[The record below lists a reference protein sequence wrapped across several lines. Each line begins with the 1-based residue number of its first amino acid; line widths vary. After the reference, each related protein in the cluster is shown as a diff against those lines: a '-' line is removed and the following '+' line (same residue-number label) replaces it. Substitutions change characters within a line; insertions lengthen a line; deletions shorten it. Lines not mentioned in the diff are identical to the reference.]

1 MPRIGEQ
8 RTLSPEESADTAE
21 LEQEVLAEE
30 QALKDSPTCECGAPK
45 KVGEFWCWSCL
56 QRQGDLMEEDL
67 EANAALP

>member
-1 MPRIGEQ
+1 M
-8 RTLSPEESADTAE
+8 AE